1 MARRPHGNRGRRYG
15 QDEDLGDVSSQA
27 DQPAAQPAGFAA
39 AASSPRRYLRTRSAE
54 TCRRTRLSRIWR
66 SGNRRRAPRRIRA
79 VEMQPDLPS
88 SRDGH
93 FGQGGGAPAWP
104 DCRGGPRQL
113 TCRCWQARSRKRSP
127 GGRRRTGPRTA
138 KQSSRVLV
146 RDDSLATG
154 ALAGVR
160 RPGRLDSRER
170 DHADLVGGVIAL
182 DGEGWR
188 RSGNPGDRFARKES
202 RHRGRCRC
210 CSWSEAATRTRS
222 PV

>member
-1 MARRPHGNRGRRYG
+1 MASLVASLRSHQSLGGIGSARKHRP
-15 QDEDLGDVSSQA
+15 A
-27 DQPAAQPAGFAA
+27 DCRQPLPPGGPQNATAEVDDQQLTAGFQPSEQLHVGCT
-39 AASSPRRYLRTRSAE
+39 ASGHPQPREHRPPRNPFRYKGRTDMPRGKGPDIRHMQGRPAIADRSGLASTTAEAIATRPRSTRSA
-54 TCRRTRLSRIWR
+54 R
-66 SGNRRRAPRRIRA
+66 P
-79 VEMQPDLPS
+79 
-88 SRDGH
+88 
-93 FGQGGGAPAWP
+93 
-104 DCRGGPRQL
+104 
-113 TCRCWQARSRKRSP
+113 
-127 GGRRRTGPRTA
+127 A
-138 KQSSRVLV
+138 KQSSRGPA